1 MYVVNCLEEGTEK
14 ERGAEGRDG
23 EGEGCRGK
31 GRRRRRVQREGMET
45 RWY

>member
-23 EGEGCRGK
+23 QEEKDGNTMVLVVSGLSS
-31 GRRRRRVQREGMET
+31 
-45 RWY
+45 